1 MQLLTHALRQLTT
14 AYYQA
19 PAAGRGFMQRR
30 CPSVCPFVCLSVCCL
45 KLGPV
50 TGACPAYR
58 PPRVSHVRENFPLVQ
73 VMLEAPVSY
82 IVSSPVNPPPLKFM
96 LAAGAYSWPL
106 STHDAHLLTF
116 SYIVNEKYLQNFF
129 SPALLIKT
137 FNVVHIECVVVPM
150 LLDLNKP
157 FRFPVH
163 G

>member
-1 MQLLTHALRQLTT
+1 VCWTAFRAWLFHVLFVMQLLTHALRQLTT

-82 IVSSPVNPPPLKFM
+82 IVSSPVKPPPPEIYACGGGLLVASINARCTLVNFQLHCKWKVFTK
-96 LAAGAYSWPL
+96 LFL
-106 STHDAHLLTF
+106 SSIT
-116 SYIVNEKYLQNFF
+116 NQN
-129 SPALLIKT
+129 
-137 FNVVHIECVVVPM
+137 V
-150 LLDLNKP
+150 
-157 FRFPVH
+157 
-163 G
+163 